1 MNCCDANG
9 NCNQGRDCPARKDPV
24 NKSNQTQ
31 WTNYQNSRNGLK
43 HPRTMQE
50 AFGPYTDNR
59 IVEVDP
65 PFDWQDKLVVV
76 AGIVAA
82 CACALIITIW
92 S

>member
-1 MNCCDANG
+1 
-9 NCNQGRDCPARKDPV
+9 V

-43 HPRTMQE
+43 HPRTLNE
-50 AFGPYTDNR
+50 ALGPYTNNR